1 VPAILAMFGLS
12 LLVLVLALL
21 VRIAGNTRIFLRVDY
36 RRVRDARALHAWAGD
51 RLLLNAV
58 VCLALSALALA
69 APRMAN
75 FLLAGLLLGVLSSV
89 VALATGVAKFQAGR

>member
-1 VPAILAMFGLS
+1 MLATLVMFLLS
-12 LLVLVLALL
+12 LLVLVAALL
-21 VRIAGNTRIFLRVDY
+21 VRIAGNTRVFFRVDY

-58 VCLALSALALA
+58 VCFALSGLALA

-75 FLLAGLLLGVLSSV
+75 FLLAGLLLGILSSA
-89 VALATGVAKFQAGR
+89 VALATGVAKFQTGR